1 MLVKPTTFMNDSGV
15 AVRDIL
21 GRFVIRIDQLLILV
35 DDIHLDV
42 GRMRFRRSGSDGG
55 HNGLSSV
62 ISELDDEGF
71 ARARLGVGRAP
82 QGVSQIDHVLGRFPP
97 DDISLVNVMIER
109 AAEAVRTWCGDGVE
123 IGMNQF
129 NNR

>member
-1 MLVKPTTFMNDSGV
+1 MLVKPTTYMNDSGV

-21 GRFVIRIDQLLILV
+21 ERAAIGIEQLLILV

-62 ISELDDEGF
+62 IGELSDEGF
-71 ARARLGVGRAP
+71 ARARLGVGKAP
-82 QGVSQIDHVLGRFPP
+82 LGVSQIDHVLGRFPACEHSVV
-97 DDISLVNVMIER
+97 DAMIER
-109 AAEAVRTWCGDGVE
+109 VAEAVRTWCGDGVE
-123 IGMNQF
+123 IGMNRF
-129 NNR
+129 NNQ

>member
-1 MLVKPTTFMNDSGV
+1 MNDSGV
-15 AVRDIL
+15 AVCDIL
-21 GRFVIRIDQLLILV
+21 ERFFIGIDQLLVLV

-62 ISELDDEGF
+62 ISELADEGF
-71 ARARLGVGRAP
+71 ARVRLGVGQAP
-82 QGVSQIDHVLGRFPP
+82 QGVSQIHHVLGRFMA
-97 DDISLVNVMIER
+97 DEISLVNEMIER
-109 AAEAVRTWCGDGVE
+109 SAEAVRTWCGDGVE
-123 IGMNQF
+123 NGMNRF

>member
-15 AVRDIL
+15 VVHDIL
-21 GRFVIRIDQLLILV
+21 ERFVIGIDQLLILV

-62 ISELDDEGF
+62 ILELANEGF
-71 ARARLGVGRAP
+71 ARARLGVGQAP
-82 QGVSQIDHVLGRFPP
+82 KGVSQIDHVLGRFPL
-97 DDISLVNVMIER
+97 DESSVVNAMIER
-109 AAEAVRTWCGDGVE
+109 AAEAVRTWCGEGVE
-123 IGMNQF
+123 IGMNRF